1 MKKRI
6 LSIALALTM
15 MAGLSVTALAAA
27 PTFIDVPEDTWYY
40 TWVTKAAQQGWV
52 SGVGDGRFDPEGSVT
67 FAQFALMLDRA
78 LYPDDIDSQPAG
90 AQWWTAACEVAA
102 KHGLFPITDMAIRD
116 NWNAVANTPIERE
129 QMAQMMYNAL
139 VDKGV
144 KLPSYAE
151 YSETAKRIADI
162 ADVDNYVAVTTCYTI
177 GLLNGDDSGNF
188 APRNPMTRAQACV
201 VLCNIYGYV
210 TGDVTGGTT
219 PGQPTQPIDP
229 VNPVDPVDPVQPD
242 VPRPAGAVGGRYD
255 VSAYDVPADA
265 NKDGWITEA
274 EVQAVLAQLREEY
287 PDGATY
293 DPKAVWKSPVMGN
306 GIQCAYIAYM
316 FSDRIFGNLPKY
328 VVPMERSR
336 VGDVLNDIAGVHRNI
351 VLNDYGQDVYEGVV
365 YPDSYTTVDGGAAGV
380 VHWGNV
386 EYYHNWPTNP
396 KDAVVYSRY
405 PKESSVYRDW
415 SQPGRKE
422 RCSGH
427 VGW

>member
-1 MKKRI
+1 MRKI
-6 LSIALALTM
+6 INIVLILALLT
-15 MAGLSVTALAAA
+15 GLCVPALAATPT
-27 PTFIDVPEDTWYY
+27 PTFTDVSSDKWYY

-116 NWNAVANTPIERE
+116 NWPAVANTPIERE

-139 VDKGV
+139 VDKGI
-144 KLPSYAE
+144 KLPSYEE
-151 YSETAKRIADI
+151 YSAAAKRIADI

-177 GLLNGDDSGNF
+177 GLLNGNDSGNF
-188 APRNPMTRAQACV
+188 APRAPMTRAQACV

-219 PGQPTQPIDP
+219 PGQPTQPVDP
-229 VNPVDPVDPVQPD
+229 VNPVDPVDPVDPVQPD

-255 VSAYDVPADA
+255 VNSYDVPADS

-287 PDGATY
+287 PHGTPWGRDTRYPGRPDG
-293 DPKAVWKSPVMGN
+293 KGMG
-306 GIQCAYIAYM
+306 GGTACQGYAYM
-316 FSDRIFGNLPKY
+316 VSDRIFGTLPAYY
-328 VVPMERSR
+328 VSLEETR
-336 VGDVLNDIAGVHRNI
+336 VGDIMDDGPANHVNI
-351 VLNDYGQDVYEGVV
+351 ILNDYGKDMFEGVI
-365 YPDSYTTVDGGAAGV
+365 YPESYTTTD
-380 VHWGNV
+380 GNV
-386 EYYHNWPTNP
+386 SGKVVWDKVLFYDEWPAGTSRT
-396 KDAVVYSRY
+396 YIRSRY
-405 PKESSVYRDW
+405 PK
-415 SQPGRKE
+415 
-422 RCSGH
+422 
-427 VGW
+427 